1 MLNMDT
7 LTPYEK
13 LVVEQAILHKMN
25 SIKTA
30 YDKLKEC
37 IPVGVK
43 ERAKEDYQNLLSAAQ
58 KLQLNIDK
66 EIEGLN

>member
-1 MLNMDT
+1 MNA

-13 LVVEQAILHKMN
+13 LVVEQAIMHKLN

-30 YDKLKEC
+30 YSKLKQC
-37 IPVGVK
+37 TPDGVK
-43 ERAKEDYQNLLSAAQ
+43 ERAEEDYKNLLSAAQ
-58 KLQLNIDK
+58 KLQLNIEK